1 MLVTLLLP
9 IVVPYGN
16 PWTIYNPRIHY
27 LRKAEFFRWIES
39 VANKNK
45 KYQHVPLL
53 FAEGIK
59 KHENILIV
67 GEKATQTNFVPSSG
81 GV

>member
-16 PWTIYNPRIHY
+16 PGTICNPRIHY
-27 LRKAEFFRWIES
+27 LRKAEFFKWIES
-39 VANKNK
+39 IDNKYK
-45 KYQHVPLL
+45 KYQQVQLL
-53 FAEGIK
+53 FSEEMQ
-59 KHENILIV
+59 KHENTIIV